1 MAIEELPLKRIR
13 TDVGDVAEYSSFR
26 DGMNALAIAI
36 TDIRNALQAL
46 DKKVVRDL
54 NIMDGEIA
62 EAKRHISELRNLV
75 KELSEKAPASLEEK
89 IEEIGKLVEEKIL
102 PIVDAVE
109 DLKNRVGELSQVV
122 RLIRSLNL
130 RVEHLEAR
138 MASVLEEIR
147 KLRFLVLGGK
157 EVSSVER

>member
-36 TDIRNALQAL
+36 TDIRDALQAL